1 MATIQVNLNSTHI
14 SKSSLQVG
22 DVAYVS
28 EMLPGNRIG
37 DPERVGKVIEIMDNG
52 GIIIDEEED
61 GVITDPLAGLPT
73 QFLSFAKD
81 IRVNESS
88 LKGYYAD
95 VTFKNSSNK
104 YAELFAISSDI
115 VPSSK

>member
-1 MATIQVNLNSTHI
+1 MSIIQINLNSTHI

-37 DPERVGKVIEIMDNG
+37 DPERVGEITEINNSGVMVDDEQGKIGNTG
-52 GIIIDEEED
+52 GSSD
-61 GVITDPLAGLPT
+61 

-81 IRVNESS
+81 IRANESS
-88 LKGYYAD
+88 LKGYYAE
-95 VTFKNSSNK
+95 VEFKNISNK